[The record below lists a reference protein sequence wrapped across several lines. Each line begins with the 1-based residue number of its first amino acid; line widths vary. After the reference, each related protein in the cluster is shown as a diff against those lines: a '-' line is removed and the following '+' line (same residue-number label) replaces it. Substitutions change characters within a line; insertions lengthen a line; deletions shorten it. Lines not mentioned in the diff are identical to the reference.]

1 MKTYSNDIVN
11 MTHFEEVN
19 KIQSEQIDQLQRT
32 VKNHTYAI
40 FALVLLELITFIL
53 TIANM

>member
-11 MTHFEEVN
+11 TTQFEEVN
-19 KIQSEQIDQLQRT
+19 KIQSEQIDQLQQT

-40 FALVLLELITFIL
+40 FALVLLELMTFIL
-53 TIANM
+53 AIANM